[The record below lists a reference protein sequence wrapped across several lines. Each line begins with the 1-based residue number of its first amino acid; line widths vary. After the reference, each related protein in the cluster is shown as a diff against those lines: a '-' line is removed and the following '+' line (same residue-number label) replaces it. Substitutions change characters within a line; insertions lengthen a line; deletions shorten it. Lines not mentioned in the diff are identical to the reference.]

1 MAERGRTFWDR
12 FRRSDR
18 GSNEPQI
25 VDLTPSDTKADIDWD
40 RKALASLTKIG
51 INTQF
56 GSGAYRKTEGA
67 DQPISYNLIKQI
79 ANKSEIVN
87 AIVRRCV
94 DDTISNGYTFILDHG
109 VEEGSDEQL
118 KKAREFFRSPNP
130 DDMGDEWLE
139 SLLFD
144 LVLFGDAYLELD
156 GSSDSATNEGSDWN
170 FGGDLLAIW
179 PIPSESMKLVPAN
192 QTPRPPEMAYVQ
204 DISGNTR
211 RFSSDKII
219 HISKFKQGRGY
230 GQSPLIP
237 LLETITGQLSLSNY
251 MNALYTGTLP
261 KTILNVGDISN
272 SEMKSMLALI
282 EQQLAGG
289 KSPFGLIAINGGTGF
304 NLHRLL
310 DTTREGAQ
318 LDLLYYYREEICA
331 VFGIPPMKLGWVQTG
346 KLANPEQ
353 QLDSWYDV
361 VESYHARVSAMINNR
376 ILPLLGVTDWKIQFV
391 TIRPSRDN
399 ERAEAFGKKATAI
412 GQLRQEAAITINEA
426 REMLDLPHIMDA
438 KANDPFFLSPKLTI
452 NAGGGVIEDEETGN
466 DNPDEPDL
474 ASEDDEDAPSIESIY
489 PPPEYEQEGIGKQAG
504 DFPQF
509 TDDKIQY
516 DIGSFSEEQISMMT
530 DTEASA
536 MRDQIS
542 GIENDFVERTLAS
555 LRFNQKRFADE
566 VIGQILG
573 KLGGSGIGDEKSIR
587 VNKALD
593 PDDVDFAINVFDGA
607 SQDLL
612 DQNIVAMG
620 EDLKSGYGA
629 TLSATGAA
637 MGVDLVFSQ
646 ADTAALTYWR
656 SRWQIPALRNT
667 LGAYRSNITAIMNR
681 ANTTGKNWDWVAR
694 EMRRSIDPSGTKYP
708 AYWYDRIARTEVRRV
723 VENAHISAAR
733 KMGFTQMKRF
743 VTVDSVTDRDLCLPF
758 ENAIY
763 PVVNAGGVLPAHPNC
778 RCSLAA
784 IPPSDP
790 PLANLP
796 ADQIL
801 KPDVEGAE
809 ILDLDG

>member
-1 MAERGRTFWDR
+1 MLDR
-12 FRRSDR
+12 IF
-18 GSNEPQI
+18 GSSEPEI
-25 VDLTPSDTKADIDWD
+25 VELPVSDTKADIDWD
-40 RKALASLTKIG
+40 GKALASLSKIG
-51 INTQF
+51 LNTQV
-56 GSGAYRKTEGA
+56 GSGAYPKKEGA
-67 DQPISYNLIKQI
+67 SQPVSYNLLKQI

-87 AIVRRCV
+87 AIIRRCV
-94 DDTISNGYTFILDHG
+94 DDTIANGYEFVLNHG
-109 VEEGSDEQL
+109 VEEGSEDQL
-118 KKAREFFRSPNP
+118 KKLRQFFMSPNP

-156 GSSDSATNEGSDWN
+156 GTGDSSTNEGENWN
-170 FGGDLLAIW
+170 FGGDLQAIW
-179 PIPSESMKLVPAN
+179 PIPAEQMKLVPAN
-192 QTPRPPEMAYVQ
+192 QTPKPPEMAYVQ

-211 RFSSDKII
+211 RFSADKII
-219 HISKFKQGRGY
+219 HICKFKQGRGY

-237 LLETITGQLSLSNY
+237 LLETISGQLSLSNY

-361 VESYHARVSAMINNR
+361 VESYHARVSAMINNK
-376 ILPLLGVTDWKIQFV
+376 IMPKLGITDWKFKFI
-391 TIRPSRDN
+391 TIRPSREN

-412 GQLRQEAAITINEA
+412 SALRQEAAITINEA
-426 REMLDLPHIMDA
+426 RAMMDLPAIMDS

-452 NAGGGVIEDEETGN
+452 NAGGGILADGDSDDEESN
-466 DNPDEPDL
+466 
-474 ASEDDEDAPSIESIY
+474 EDDEDAPSSMEERY
-489 PPPEYEQEGIGKQAG
+489 PAPAYDMDGYGKDAG
-504 DFPQF
+504 DFPHY
-509 TDDKIQY
+509 TDEEIQY
-516 DIGSFSEEQISMMT
+516 DIGSFTDEQISMIT
-530 DTEASA
+530 DAEQDM

-542 GIENDFVERTLAS
+542 QIENDFTERTLAS
-555 LRFNQKRFADE
+555 LVFNQRRFADE

-573 KLGGSGIGDEKSIR
+573 RLGGTGIEEEKSIR

-593 PDDVDFAINVFDGA
+593 PDDVDFAVNIFDNA

-612 DQNIVAMG
+612 DQNLVAMG

-629 TLSATGAA
+629 TISATGAM
-637 MGVDLVFSQ
+637 MGLDLAFTQ
-646 ADTAALTYWR
+646 ADEAALVYWR
-656 SRWQIPALRNT
+656 RRWQVPALRNT
-667 LGAYRSNITAIMNR
+667 LGAYRKEIFTIIDQANR
-681 ANTTGKNWDWVAR
+681 TNKNWDWVAR
-694 EMRRSIDPSGTKYP
+694 EMRRTIDPSGTKYP
-708 AYWYDRIARTEVRRV
+708 SYWYDRIARTEVRRV
-723 VENAHISAAR
+723 VENAHLAAA
-733 KMGFTQMKRF
+733 KKLGFSQVKRF
-743 VTVDSVTDRDLCLPF
+743 VTVDSVTDRDLCIPF
-758 ENAIY
+758 ENALY
-763 PVVNAGGVLPAHPNC
+763 PIDKAGGVLPAHPNC
-778 RCSLAA
+778 RCSFAP
-784 IPPSDP
+784 IPNEGNPSIPD
-790 PLANLP
+790 
-796 ADQIL
+796 DQIL
-801 KPDVEGAE
+801 KPEVEGAE
-809 ILDLDG
+809 ILDLDGS